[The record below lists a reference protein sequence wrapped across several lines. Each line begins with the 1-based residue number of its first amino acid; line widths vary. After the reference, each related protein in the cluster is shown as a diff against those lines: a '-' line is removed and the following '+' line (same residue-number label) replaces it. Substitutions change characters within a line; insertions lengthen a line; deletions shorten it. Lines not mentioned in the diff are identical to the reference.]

1 MLGSHLKALIEKNFL
16 VSKSTI
22 ILTLVEILSP
32 IVLMLG
38 LLGLK
43 SLFKKNYLEI
53 QEDKRYVANNSSVLE
68 NALHP
73 YEEDEVAYR
82 GSLYMCEERN
92 IIAFVG
98 EDFPSRLAA
107 KFIRHSWERGN
118 LKFKYYRDYK
128 TLSDYVESEEYGI
141 KDGKICFAVSFQ
153 KSENKYTY
161 KLHYYA
167 SPYNKDK
174 PPRIPSTE
182 IGVGDRLNKQPD
194 YKSHFK
200 YTQSGFYMVQK
211 FFYDYVLQEETNNS
225 RAEIRAILCP
235 KKYSEYINDPFAK
248 NLEMLLGFFTI
259 IAYAIPM
266 SINIYRNVKEKESK
280 VKEGMKI
287 MGLSELTYFFSDFI
301 TYLIK
306 NVIYSVFIN
315 CKFINLFFDVCF
327 LHYSLSKLNKYTS

>member
-1 MLGSHLKALIEKNFL
+1 MFGSHLKALIKKNFL

-32 IVLMLG
+32 IVIILG

-43 SLFKKNYLEI
+43 SLFKNNYLEI
-53 QEDKRYVANNSSVLE
+53 QEDKTYVANNSSVLE
-68 NALHP
+68 NIIKYYA
-73 YEEDEVAYR
+73 EDDIGYR
-82 GSLYMCEERN
+82 GSLNMCGERN

-98 EDFPSRLAA
+98 EDFPSKLAT
-107 KFIRHSWERGN
+107 KFVRHSWESKN
-118 LKFKYYRDYK
+118 LEFKYYRDYK
-128 TLSDYVESEEYGI
+128 TLSDYFESEEYGI

-200 YTQSGFYMVQK
+200 YTQSGFYMFK
-211 FFYDYVLQEETNNS
+211 NFFMIMFYKKKQIIHVL
-225 RAEIRAILCP
+225 
-235 KKYSEYINDPFAK
+235 K
-248 NLEMLLGFFTI
+248 
-259 IAYAIPM
+259 
-266 SINIYRNVKEKESK
+266 
-280 VKEGMKI
+280 
-287 MGLSELTYFFSDFI
+287 
-301 TYLIK
+301 
-306 NVIYSVFIN
+306 
-315 CKFINLFFDVCF
+315 
-327 LHYSLSKLNKYTS
+327 

>member
-1 MLGSHLKALIEKNFL
+1 MFGSHLKALIKKNFL

-32 IVLMLG
+32 IVIILG

-43 SLFKKNYLEI
+43 SLFKNNYLEI
-53 QEDKRYVANNSSVLE
+53 QDDKTYVANNSSVLE

-167 SPYNKDK
+167 SPYSKDK
-174 PPRIPSTE
+174 PPKIPSTD
-182 IGVGDRLNKQPD
+182 IGVFMIMYYKKKQII
-194 YKSHFK
+194 H
-200 YTQSGFYMVQK
+200 
-211 FFYDYVLQEETNNS
+211 
-225 RAEIRAILCP
+225 
-235 KKYSEYINDPFAK
+235 
-248 NLEMLLGFFTI
+248 ML
-259 IAYAIPM
+259 
-266 SINIYRNVKEKESK
+266 K
-280 VKEGMKI
+280 
-287 MGLSELTYFFSDFI
+287 
-301 TYLIK
+301 
-306 NVIYSVFIN
+306 
-315 CKFINLFFDVCF
+315 
-327 LHYSLSKLNKYTS
+327 